1 PAWQQSS
8 ATTNS
13 NTNTIDTPPDSAILP
28 PKDWPS
34 LAEATDEQAV
44 SSQPNTPRT
53 RNRKGKQK
61 WVPLPFDNTE
71 GDTTT
76 TTVPPTTHQANT
88 KSGTTK
94 GNRTGRNARN
104 GRGGNRIRTR
114 SLDGATPK
122 RNRKNRP
129 AATAYNNGYQ
139 DYYAYYCML

>member
-1 PAWQQSS
+1 
-8 ATTNS
+8 
-13 NTNTIDTPPDSAILP
+13 
-28 PKDWPS
+28 
-34 LAEATDEQAV
+34 
-44 SSQPNTPRT
+44 
-53 RNRKGKQK
+53 K

-76 TTVPPTTHQANT
+76 TVPPTTPQANT
-88 KSGTTK
+88 KSGTSK

-139 DYYAYYCML
+139 DYYAYYYYDPNGNAVKWYPDKQGKRKKKSEGLIGSELTEEGTGKISF